1 MDTSQ
6 KKYPHK
12 ISRRILLICT
22 LLVITLCTSI
32 TYYSMKRYHDDL
44 YKSYQNYESALLQ
57 MVVSESDAEGIQK
70 AIETGDKNTAYKE
83 MSKRFN
89 LHLEKNSL
97 RYLYAVYLTENDE
110 LRYVVNGYRKGAKQ
124 EEIHELN
131 DEPLPGD
138 FKLVIMNCI
147 RKVYKSKS
155 NICQYQQDV
164 DVNNEQLLTGICPLR
179 NEDGEIVC
187 VIGADVS
194 IDMLHKNEEAFLV
207 RVSLWVMVVGCI
219 LLVILVLVMRKNI
232 IIPIKGLASSAKN
245 FITQQEQDKPGKLHF
260 KEISIHT
267 GDEMEM
273 LQDSL
278 AFMVQQ
284 IQDYTTSATEYA
296 AKQER
301 VNAQFKVVEQL
312 KENLYPF
319 RFPAYRERTDFS
331 IHAKIVYSKMNSGDF
346 YNFFLIDP
354 THLCFFTGTASGT
367 GISTTMVAMITT
379 IYMENYARLGYMPS
393 RILRETNNRLSE
405 NNSSEIT
412 VSTFLGMVDLKNG
425 AFTYAQVGETAPYI
439 KRAGQDAQTLVCTEG
454 FPLGELKNVNYA
466 QQTCYLKQGEAVLLY
481 TAGVA
486 AQTDEKGYEY
496 SEEGVK
502 ESWNEFI
509 KKEYSL
515 QLIIEGMYSELSDFA
530 KGVPSEQDQTLLC
543 FRYNG
548 CK

>member
-6 KKYPHK
+6 KKYPHR
-12 ISRRILLICT
+12 ISRKILLICT
-22 LLVITLCTSI
+22 LLVIMLCVSI
-32 TYYSMKRYHDDL
+32 TYFSMKRYRDDL
-44 YKSYQNYESALLQ
+44 YQSYQNYESALLKIAA
-57 MVVSESDAEGIQK
+57 SESDVDGILK
-70 AIETGDKNTAYKE
+70 AIKTGDKNAAYKD

-89 LHLEKNSL
+89 QYLETTSL
-97 RYLYAVYLTENDE
+97 RYLYAIYLTENDE
-110 LRYVVNGYRKGAKQ
+110 LRYVVNGYRKGAKP
-124 EEIHELN
+124 EDIHELN

-138 FKLVIMNCI
+138 FKSVIMNSI
-147 RKVYKSKS
+147 HEVYKSKK
-155 NICQYQQDV
+155 NTCRYQQDV
-164 DVNNEQLLTGICPLR
+164 DVNNEQLLTGIYPLR

-187 VIGADVS
+187 VIGADIS
-194 IDMLHKNEEAFLV
+194 IDRIHKNEQAFLIGI
-207 RVSLWVMVVGCI
+207 SIWVMALGCI
-219 LLVILVLVMRKNI
+219 FLVILVLVMRKNI
-232 IIPIKGLASSAKN
+232 IIPLKGLASSAKN
-245 FITQQEQDKPGKLHF
+245 FITQQENGKPGKLHF
-260 KEISIHT
+260 NEVCIHT

-273 LQDSL
+273 LADSL

-312 KENLYPF
+312 KENLFPF
-319 RFPAYRERTDFS
+319 RFPAFRERTDFS
-331 IHAKIVYSKMNSGDF
+331 IHAKIAYSKRNSGDF

-367 GISTTMVAMITT
+367 GISTTMVAIITT
-379 IYMENYARLGYMPS
+379 IYMENYARLGYMPA

-412 VSTFLGMVDLKNG
+412 VNTFLGMVDLKTG
-425 AFTYAQVGETAPYI
+425 EFTYAKVGETAPCI
-439 KRAGQDAQTLVCTEG
+439 KRSGQDAQILACTKG

-486 AQTDEKGYEY
+486 AQKDEKGYEY
-496 SEEGVK
+496 LDESVK
-502 ESWNEFI
+502 ELWNTYM

-515 QLIIEGMYSELSDFA
+515 PLIIEGMYGEFSEFA
-530 KGVPSEQDQTLLC
+530 KGVPIEQDQTLLC

-548 CK
+548 